1 MRHSSSG
8 WIDGRSGE
16 HHGDCANGTD
26 AMIVEHAAPT
36 TASAEEA
43 FDLSMS
49 HARRF
54 DWDPFLKAQRFLDG
68 ADAPGVGVRTW
79 SKDRRGLVMVTQY
92 LTFQRPRR
100 VGMKMVEGPR
110 FFRTFSGAWR
120 FDEHADGDGCTVTF
134 RYNFTCRPAL
144 LAPMMERV
152 GRWYLGRDIRR
163 RVETFV
169 AALER
174 GLRADDGTTAP

>member
-1 MRHSSSG
+1 
-8 WIDGRSGE
+8 
-16 HHGDCANGTD
+16 
-26 AMIVEHAAPT
+26 
-36 TASAEEA
+36 
-43 FDLSMS
+43 
-49 HARRF
+49 
-54 DWDPFLKAQRFLDG
+54 
-68 ADAPGVGVRTW
+68 
-79 SKDRRGLVMVTQY
+79 MVTQY

-100 VGMKMVEGPR
+100 VGMKMVEGPW

-120 FDEHADGDGCTVTF
+120 FDERPDGVGCTVTF

-144 LAPMMERV
+144 IAPVMERV

-174 GLRADDGTTAP
+174 GLRADDSPAET

>member
-1 MRHSSSG
+1 
-8 WIDGRSGE
+8 
-16 HHGDCANGTD
+16 
-26 AMIVEHAAPT
+26 MIVEHSAPT
-36 TASAEEA
+36 TASAIEA

-54 DWDPFLKAQRFLDG
+54 DWDPFLKAQRFLDE

-92 LTFQRPRR
+92 LTFQRPHR
-100 VGMKMVEGPR
+100 VGMKMVEGPW

-120 FDEHADGDGCTVTF
+120 FDDRNGACTVTF
-134 RYNFTCRPAL
+134 RYNFTCRPR
-144 LAPMMERV
+144 LAAPLMERA

-163 RVETFV
+163 RVEAFV
-169 AALER
+169 AALDS
-174 GLRADDGTTAP
+174 GMRAPT

>member
-1 MRHSSSG
+1 
-8 WIDGRSGE
+8 
-16 HHGDCANGTD
+16 
-26 AMIVEHAAPT
+26 MIVEHAAAT
-36 TASAEEA
+36 TASPAEA

-68 ADAPGVGVRTW
+68 AEAPGVGVKTW

-92 LTFQRPRR
+92 LTFQRPNR

-120 FDEHADGDGCTVTF
+120 FDATDDGGCLVTF
-134 RYNFTCRPAL
+134 RYNFTCRPAR
-144 LAPMMERV
+144 LATLMERV

-163 RVETFV
+163 RVDTFV
-169 AALER
+169 AALDN
-174 GLRADDGTTAP
+174 GMRAPDAS

>member
-1 MRHSSSG
+1 V
-8 WIDGRSGE
+8 
-16 HHGDCANGTD
+16 
-26 AMIVEHAAPT
+26 IVEHSART
-36 TASAEEA
+36 TASDVEA

-68 ADAPGVGVRTW
+68 AQSPGVGVKTW

-100 VGMKMVEGPR
+100 VGMKMIDGPPI
-110 FFRTFSGAWR
+110 FRTFSGAWR
-120 FDEHADGDGCTVTF
+120 FEPLTDTAGNERGCTVTF
-134 RYNFTCRPAL
+134 RYNFTCRPKL
-144 LAPMMERV
+144 LAPLMERV

-163 RVETFV
+163 RVDTFV
-169 AALER
+169 AALEA
-174 GLRADDGTTAP
+174 GMRA